1 MYKQYMVRFDLP
13 NPFPEEFM
21 ARIMEQRNAINYL
34 LAEGKIKSY
43 SLSHDRSTLWS
54 VFVAKNESEVFDMID
69 EWPLADWLHPEIDEL
84 MFHNSS
90 DMVLQFSLN

>member
-1 MYKQYMVRFDLP
+1 MYKQYMVQFDLP
-13 NPFPEEFM
+13 NPFPADFM
-21 ARIMEQRNAINYL
+21 ERIPEQRNVINYL

-43 SLSHDRSTLWS
+43 SLSIDRAKLWS
-54 VFVAKNESEVFDMID
+54 VFVAESEYDVMEIIAQ
-69 EWPLADWLHPEIDEL
+69 WPLADWLQPDIEEL

>member
-1 MYKQYMVRFDLP
+1 MYKQYMVQFDLP
-13 NPFPEEFM
+13 NPFPVDFM
-21 ARIMEQRNAINYL
+21 ERIPEQRNIINFL

-43 SLSHDRSTLWS
+43 SLSIDRARLWS
-54 VFVAKNESEVFDMID
+54 VFVAESDVEVMEIIAQ
-69 EWPLADWLHPEIDEL
+69 WPLAEWLVPDVEEL